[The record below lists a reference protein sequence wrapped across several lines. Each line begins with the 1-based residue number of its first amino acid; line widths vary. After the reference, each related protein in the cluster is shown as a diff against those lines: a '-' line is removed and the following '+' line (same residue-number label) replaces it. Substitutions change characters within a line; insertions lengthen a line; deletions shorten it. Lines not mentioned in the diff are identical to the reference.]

1 MVQLCLR
8 LMAICRISL
17 NDNLQN
23 LKFVNNGKDYSV
35 SALSFS
41 DDFKKKQ
48 MTIIFSIVL
57 FVASLILLSGMI
69 NFLKFAIQ
77 MFYNRQREVALRKS
91 MGSDARGLFMLLFSE
106 VFFCFQ
112 RYSACLQCHFCC
124 HLL

>member
-1 MVQLCLR
+1 M
-8 LMAICRISL
+8 
-17 NDNLQN
+17 
-23 LKFVNNGKDYSV
+23 

-91 MGSDARGLFMLLFSE
+91 MGSDARAS
-106 VFFCFQ
+106 VF
-112 RYSACLQCHFCC
+112 RGILHAYSVISAVTCYNGNCS
-124 HLL
+124 